1 MNILGMDISILNS
14 IGIYAFIFLVPF
26 ILLYLI
32 KPKTVTK
39 TIPSLMF
46 FLKEQKKSRKTSF
59 FQRLRNNL
67 IFLLQLLA
75 ILLLAFSVMNPI
87 LKSIDKSNSKNTF
100 IIIDSSASMQTKTDG
115 TTRFQK
121 AVDIAKEKL
130 NGNINLIQASNSI
143 IVSVR
148 DGWTSEAR
156 TRLNAIEAFD
166 TAANIEGAMQ
176 RADQLLDKKNAKII
190 VISDFINVMGSFDDP
205 LKAKRILTGKGNEV
219 ELIDVNSEAENIGI
233 VNMVVSNDNAQVFVK
248 NFNDEKKA
256 IQLNV
261 KQENNNLFEESRT
274 ILQRSTEIFTFETP
288 QGESTVILS
297 PEDDF
302 VLDNK
307 AYIST
312 PTEQKIKV
320 LLITSAKETYLKSAL
335 KASKIV
341 DLVVKSPP
349 FAIEDIK
356 SINPQ
361 VILTNKL
368 NKNEMIV
375 GDFQGLAKL
384 LSSGKSL
391 IITAQEDMQEIDF
404 DDKLPIEMIG
414 IEEDTNINVIIENQF
429 TKDVEFGR
437 LSRYMKSS
445 PKNGTT
451 IILTSSDN
459 SPLLSF
465 DNYNNG
471 SIVYYGI
478 MDDET
483 DFKTTPSYPIFWS
496 NLIKHLVKTEDIRDY
511 NKRIGEV
518 QNYRKV
524 GVIEE
529 DGKRISVNL
538 LDEEESDV
546 GNQHEDFT
554 EESNNFVVEKKD
566 KIRNIPIETYL
577 IIIAMVLL
585 FLEILV
591 VKKRGDL

>member
-75 ILLLAFSVMNPI
+75 ILLLAFSVMNPV
-87 LKSIDKSNSKNTF
+87 LKSIDNSNSKNTF

-130 NGNINLIQASNSI
+130 NGNINLIQASNNI
-143 IVSVR
+143 IVPVR

-166 TAANIEGAMQ
+166 TTANIEGAMQ

-233 VNMVVSNDNAQVFVK
+233 VNMIVANDNTQVFVK
-248 NFNDEKKA
+248 NFNDEKIA

-274 ILQRSTEIFTFETP
+274 ILQKSTEIFTFKTP

-361 VILTNKL
+361 VIITNKL
-368 NKNEMIV
+368 NKNELIV
-375 GDFQGLAKL
+375 GDFQGLTKL

-429 TKDVEFGR
+429 TKDIEFGR
-437 LSRYMKSS
+437 LNRYMKSS

-471 SIVYYGI
+471 TIVYYGI
-478 MDDET
+478 IDDET
-483 DFKTTPSYPIFWS
+483 DFKTTPSYPIFWN

-538 LDEEESDV
+538 LDEKESDV